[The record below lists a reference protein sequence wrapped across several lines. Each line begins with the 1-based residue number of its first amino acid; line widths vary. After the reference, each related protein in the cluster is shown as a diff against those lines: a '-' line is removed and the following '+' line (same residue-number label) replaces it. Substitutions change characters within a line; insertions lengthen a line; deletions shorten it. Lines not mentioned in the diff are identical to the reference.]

1 VVKEN
6 EMGRCK
12 DALVKAHTAGG
23 RFISVTDLITQ
34 RSHGKTFLQA
44 GYATVDVAA
53 DRAHPAGTADHRG
66 AVMDGEIGWIM
77 SSRSTGNGGS
87 CVQARC
93 HAGWIEVRNSKSPEA
108 GTVRFTA
115 EEWDS
120 FLDGAKKGE
129 FDRLLAG

>member
-1 VVKEN
+1 
-6 EMGRCK
+6 
-12 DALVKAHTAGG
+12 
-23 RFISVTDLITQ
+23 
-34 RSHGKTFLQA
+34 
-44 GYATVDVAA
+44 
-53 DRAHPAGTADHRG
+53 
-66 AVMDGEIGWIM
+66 MDGEIGWMM

-87 CVQARC
+87 CVQARR